1 MLVSIQLC
9 IAHFCEVG
17 VFDFWFGLG
26 LRIRVPSWVR
36 FPNWV
41 RFLIVELG
49 FGSRV

>member
-1 MLVSIQLC
+1 M
-9 IAHFCEVG
+9 
-17 VFDFWFGLG
+17 FDFWFVLG
-26 LRIRVPSWVR
+26 FRIRVPSWVR